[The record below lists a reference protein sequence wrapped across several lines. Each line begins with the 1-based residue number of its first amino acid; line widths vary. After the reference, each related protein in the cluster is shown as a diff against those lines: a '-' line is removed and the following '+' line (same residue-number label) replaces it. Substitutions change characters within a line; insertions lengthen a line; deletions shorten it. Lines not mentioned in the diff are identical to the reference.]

1 MSYTQVAS
9 VTAMNTFPQT
19 TAFHLRLCAVE
30 EATNGVLRL
39 PVFLTAS
46 TPALALINPALD
58 VGMLSWMP
66 LDDGLRLGLPDDSHH
81 ALRAR
86 LYHLAARRLPA
97 LLHARMP
104 GDETIPVVDLDLP
117 CLDRRTSTARQAHW
131 SEATGETEASGFPR
145 TMAAGWLAASR
156 GETDLP
162 PLAWSFDQQL
172 NGACARALLTPL
184 LEAYGACDPLPE
196 WPASAFFHARYDVTL
211 HGSAAASWYGLGP
224 ERAYDFFKHLSRI
237 STGIQSAVRRWLPI
251 LWAGDGALF
260 HHPREAVALLAYSSL
275 PPLLARS
282 RRCYTYD
289 ALDAASLK
297 HALSYATRRI
307 QRQLQLWYP
316 ALASLGHPIAEQLHP
331 RWHSKWAAE
340 LSQRPKRLCTLL
352 ANEAWLIDQYV
363 NFAAGFHE
371 HATLS
376 ELTGVVRRARTMHA
390 TLDARFRRWWD
401 GRQAQV
407 LNGLV
412 LLEAAS
418 ALSPEPVRLTI
429 TLRRKDAA
437 GSSMAPIV
445 LRASRGAAAPD
456 EDAQNH
462 TAA

>member
-1 MSYTQVAS
+1 
-9 VTAMNTFPQT
+9 MNTSPQT
-19 TAFHLRLCAVE
+19 TAFHIRLCTVE

-39 PVFLTAS
+39 PVFHTTS
-46 TPALALINPALD
+46 TPALAYLNPALD
-58 VGMLSWMP
+58 VGILSWMP
-66 LDDGLRLGLPDDSHH
+66 LDDGLRLGLPDSDLH

-97 LLHARMP
+97 LLHARPP
-104 GDETIPVVDLDLP
+104 GDETTPVVDLDMP
-117 CLDRRTSTARQAHW
+117 CLDRRTTTARQAHW
-131 SEATGETEASGFPR
+131 REATGETESAGFPR

-172 NGACARALLTPL
+172 GGAYARALLTPL
-184 LEAYGACDPLPE
+184 LEAYGSCDPLPA
-196 WPASAFFHARYDVTL
+196 WPSNALFHIRYDVTL
-211 HGSAAASWYGLGP
+211 HGSAAACWYGLGP

-237 STGIQSAVRRWLPI
+237 STAIQAAVRRWLPV
-251 LWAGDGALF
+251 LWTGDGALF
-260 HHPREAVALLAYSSL
+260 HHPREAVSLLAYSSL

-289 ALDAASLK
+289 ALDSSSLK

-316 ALASLGHPIAEQLHP
+316 TLAALGHPIAEQLHP

-340 LSQRPKRLCTLL
+340 FSQRPKRLCTLL
-352 ANEAWLIDQYV
+352 ANEAWLIDQFV

-401 GRQAQV
+401 GRQAQA
-407 LNGLV
+407 LNGLI
-412 LLEAAS
+412 LLEASS
-418 ALSPEPVRLTI
+418 ALSPEPVRLAI

-437 GSSMAPIV
+437 GAASMPLVLHATRGPAP
-445 LRASRGAAAPD
+445 PE
-456 EDAQNH
+456 EDAQDP
-462 TAA
+462 AAA